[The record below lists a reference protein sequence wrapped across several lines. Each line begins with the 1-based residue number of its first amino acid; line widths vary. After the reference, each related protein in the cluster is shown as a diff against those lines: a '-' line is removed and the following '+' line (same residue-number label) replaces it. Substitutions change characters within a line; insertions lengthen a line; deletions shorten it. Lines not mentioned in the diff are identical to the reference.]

1 MKASSN
7 LWYQLVRDHIPYKIS
22 ESSMDALFDR
32 CVVAWGYGQEYYY
45 QGHGATVD
53 LTKLYEQYK
62 ILSILKGE
70 HNGNSE
76 DSE

>member
-1 MKASSN
+1 
-7 LWYQLVRDHIPYKIS
+7 
-22 ESSMDALFDR
+22 MDALFDR